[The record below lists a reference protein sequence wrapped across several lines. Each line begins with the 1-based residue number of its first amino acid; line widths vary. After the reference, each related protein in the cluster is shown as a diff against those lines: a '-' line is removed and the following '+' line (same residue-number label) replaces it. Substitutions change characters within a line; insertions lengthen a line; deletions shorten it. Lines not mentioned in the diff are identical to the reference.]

1 MVSPLQHQ
9 CQFLLEDDGDDSEDI
24 DVLMMMMIIM
34 IMMVIRVLCG
44 TCLWSSGSL
53 ASITSNACSVRYI
66 VLGVKKTM
74 MF

>member
-1 MVSPLQHQ
+1 MMSPLQHQ
-9 CQFLLEDDGDDSEDI
+9 CQFLLEDDDDSEVI
-24 DVLMMMMIIM
+24 GVLMMMM

-66 VLGVKKTM
+66 VLGVKKTK